1 MHIMEPVLTVEA
13 LDHEDLFL
21 FYGFLVVG
29 LFTVAI
35 KIIKVVRI
43 MILGIVIFFF
53 ILEGTR
59 LKHPTVSTITSEVHA
74 GIKFIAFV
82 ALMTSNHTPKTET
95 VLPNFELVTNILVI
109 EFHDEFA
116 SSIGVQLLVIIQDL
130 LLLSS

>member
-1 MHIMEPVLTVEA
+1 MYIMEPVLTVEA

-21 FYGFLVVG
+21 FYGFLVVW

-35 KIIKVVRI
+35 KIIKVVRV
-43 MILGIVIFFF
+43 MILGVVVFFF

-59 LKHPTVSTITSEVHA
+59 LKHSTVSTITSEVHA

-82 ALMTSNHTPKTET
+82 ALMTSNHTSKTET
-95 VLPNFELVTNILVI
+95 VLPNFELVTDILVI

-116 SSIGVQLLVIIQDL
+116 SSIGVQLFIFIQDL
-130 LLLSS
+130 LLVSS